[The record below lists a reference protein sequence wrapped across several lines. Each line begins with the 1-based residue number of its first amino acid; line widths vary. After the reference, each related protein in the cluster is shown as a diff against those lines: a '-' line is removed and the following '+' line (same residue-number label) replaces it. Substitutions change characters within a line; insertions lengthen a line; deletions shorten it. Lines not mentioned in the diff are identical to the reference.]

1 LREHRAGDETEAALA
16 AGGFFQNLGT
26 ENVGR
31 HQVGRELHAL
41 GVETER
47 DAHGL
52 HQLGLGEAGHA
63 DQQGMA
69 AGQHGHQRALDH
81 DVLAEDH
88 RADGGFRGANM
99 GGGRFRRAHDHIFQ
113 FFKAFA
119 ACRRHDFGSFRRSP
133 LDKLGAMQQTHQT
146 RILCAN

>member
-1 LREHRAGDETEAALA
+1 
-16 AGGFFQNLGT
+16 
-26 ENVGR
+26 
-31 HQVGRELHAL
+31 LHAL
-41 GVETER
+41 GVEAER

-52 HQLGLGEAGHA
+52 DELRLGQARNTDE
-63 DQQGMA
+63 QGMT
-69 AGQHGHQRALDH
+69 AGEHRDQRALDH

-88 RADGGFRGANM
+88 RADGGFRGAHM

-133 LDKLGAMQQTHQT
+133 LDKLGAMQQTHQR